1 MDATSFTSR
10 TKRDLTNFTSDGLMD
25 QEIAFCWKMARS
37 LFPFGKSV
45 KNLHVGVGA
54 QASGPAENFLPSSV
68 IEGLFCIRERED

>member
-1 MDATSFTSR
+1 
-10 TKRDLTNFTSDGLMD
+10 MD

-45 KNLHVGVGA
+45 EHLRVGVGA